1 MNTALFL
8 TRRLLQALA
17 VIIIV
22 TIVVFCLLH
31 SLPGGPARG
40 VLGVQATPEQIAA
53 FNHEQGLDRSLPV
66 QYALEL
72 GRLVRGDLG
81 TSYTLNAPV
90 SQLIAQR
97 LPKTLVLT
105 IASAL
110 LALLIALPLGIW
122 QAARRN
128 RPSDYLLT
136 ALSLVLYS
144 TPVFFLGLVL
154 IAVFTQL
161 IPLFPPQAP
170 AGDTLGEVLS
180 DPAGLVL
187 PIITGAGAM
196 IAVFSRFMRSAALE
210 SLDEDYVRTARAG
223 GASERAVLTR
233 HVLRN
238 SLTPVVAMLGYY
250 VPVLFGGAIV
260 VEQLFNYPGMGLLFW
275 DAAQTSDFPVLLGC
289 VLIISV
295 TTVLGTLA
303 ADVLQMVIDPRVK
316 KRL

>member
-1 MNTALFL
+1 MTTALYL
-8 TRRLLQALA
+8 SRRLLQAVA
-17 VIIIV
+17 VIIVV

-31 SLPGGPARG
+31 ALPGGPARG
-40 VLGVQATPEQIAA
+40 VLGVQATQAQIAA
-53 FNHEQGLDRSLPV
+53 FNHDQGLDRSLQV
-66 QYALEL
+66 QYALEV
-72 GRLVRGDLG
+72 GRLLRGDLG

-110 LALLIALPLGIW
+110 LALVIAIPVGMW

-128 RPSDYLLT
+128 RPGDYVLT
-136 ALSLVLYS
+136 TLSLVLYS

-161 IPLFPPQAP
+161 IPLFPAQAP
-170 AGDTLGEVLS
+170 SGDTLAEVFS

-187 PIITGAGAM
+187 PIITGAAAM

-210 SLDEDYVRTARAG
+210 NLDEDYVRTARAG
-223 GASERAVLTR
+223 GASTRAVLTR

-238 SLTPVVAMLGYY
+238 SVTPVVAMLGYY
-250 VPVLFGGAIV
+250 VPVLFGGALV

-275 DAAQTSDFPVLLGC
+275 NAAQTSDFPVLLGC
-289 VLIISV
+289 VLVISL
-295 TTVLGTLA
+295 TTVAGTLV

-316 KRL
+316 TRV